1 MTESL
6 PRLPGRPRSQA
17 SRAALLDA
25 AYWQVVERGYG
36 AVTAEAI
43 AAAAG
48 AGKQTLYRWWPSK
61 GRLVLAAFIAKARE
75 RIDRPREAAL
85 RAGDVE
91 KFLVADLAAAA
102 SLLAALRF
110 LLAEALTEPELLA
123 ALRQDVFDPRA
134 AALDAVLVRRVPD
147 SRIRASIVEAI
158 EGAILR
164 RLYLGQPLDAD
175 FALRLASLAKT
186 S

>member
-1 MTESL
+1 MSESP
-6 PRLPGRPRSQA
+6 PRPPGRPRSEA

-25 AYWQVVERGYG
+25 AYWQVVERGYA
-36 AVTAEAI
+36 AVTADAI

-61 GRLVLAAFIAKARE
+61 GRLVLEAFVAKARE

-110 LLAEALTEPELLA
+110 LLA
-123 ALRQDVFDPRA
+123 
-134 AALDAVLVRRVPD
+134 
-147 SRIRASIVEAI
+147 
-158 EGAILR
+158 GA
-164 RLYLGQPLDAD
+164 
-175 FALRLASLAKT
+175 
-186 S
+186 